1 MKIREEIHV
10 KIKERKVAQAM
21 KDALLPEAQG
31 AQINDRSKI
40 SKLELRGKRLSIE
53 VSAEDL
59 TALRASTDSKLRWI
73 GSLSSCLSS
82 VKERKNKNF

>member
-40 SKLELRGKRLSIE
+40 SKLELRGNRLSIE
-53 VSAEDL
+53 ISAEDL